1 MLKAANGKVNGSRN
15 VKRGERNVWTV
26 RTKNRNKPRH
36 RPLKN
41 HPLRLR
47 KTLCPKIKVVTANKM
62 KIYHSDVTMAKDVLQ
77 SLCREYLSRLRYMA
91 EKHGLLPWV
100 NETIKA
106 NRRRECEA
114 TKKEVEMLSRLCNDE
129 RVTRTDVPKMLGKS
143 YRQSVDD
150 DDFSRIRHLPR
161 LGTYLKLDALLLKNE
176 QRKKK

>member
-1 MLKAANGKVNGSRN
+1 
-15 VKRGERNVWTV
+15 
-26 RTKNRNKPRH
+26 
-36 RPLKN
+36 
-41 HPLRLR
+41 
-47 KTLCPKIKVVTANKM
+47 
-62 KIYHSDVTMAKDVLQ
+62 MAKDVLQ

-100 NETIKA
+100 DETIK
-106 NRRRECEA
+106 A

>member
-1 MLKAANGKVNGSRN
+1 MYYNPFAVNIFHACATWQKS
-15 VKRGERNVWTV
+15 
-26 RTKNRNKPRH
+26 
-36 RPLKN
+36 
-41 HPLRLR
+41 
-47 KTLCPKIKVVTANKM
+47 TAF
-62 KIYHSDVTMAKDVLQ
+62 
-77 SLCREYLSRLRYMA
+77 
-91 EKHGLLPWV
+91 LPWV

-106 NRRRECEA
+106 NRRHECEA

>member
-1 MLKAANGKVNGSRN
+1 MANGSRN
-15 VKRGERNVWTV
+15 VKRGERKGWTV
-26 RTKNRNKPRH
+26 RKNNRNKPLR

-41 HPLRLR
+41 QHQHLH
-47 KTLCPKIKVVTANKM
+47 KTLCQKITVAVTRLI
-62 KIYHSDVTMAKDVLQ
+62 IYHSNVTMAKDVLQ

-100 NETIKA
+100 DETIKA
-106 NRRRECEA
+106 NRRHKCKA